1 VRLRRHIAGV
11 KQPRRLTTPLVAAM
25 AVPIVLLVLLIMPR
39 VLGVSLFPSGFPL
52 LGTAP
57 VATITITPESKTLQ
71 NTYLLTA
78 SPQVSAP
85 DVGTRV
91 IPASSLN
98 TTAMGSRSAQTS
110 GTKLISGTRAR
121 GSIFFQN
128 GSEGSIFVPA
138 GTIFTT
144 EAGEQIRLT
153 ESVDV
158 SPGGFGQTSSA
169 SGSAIAVNPGVD
181 GNIAANTLDA
191 TCCNGLS
198 VSNPQPFTGG
208 VDPHFAHLVTQ
219 ADLDSVDHA
228 LSPTL
233 EQQALQQLQ
242 KQLKTNEVLASQP
255 AYSTIVSSN
264 YPVGAQVDQVLVQ
277 VSVSAAVT
285 AYNRS
290 IASHLAAQ
298 LLSDE
303 ATQTFGH
310 TYKLESIPSVALP
323 RVVQQGK
330 NGLIY
335 LSVSTYGRWVYAF
348 SAQQS
353 GGWLQSIKGA
363 PSALAL
369 AYLNAQP
376 GVAAVRIQLPF
387 GTDHLPSSINQIK
400 IVLGD

>member
-1 VRLRRHIAGV
+1 MVGL
-11 KQPRRLTTPLVAAM
+11 KQPRHLTTPLVAAM
-25 AVPIVLLVLLIMPR
+25 VVPIVLLVLLLMPR

-85 DVGTRV
+85 DVDTRV
-91 IPASSLN
+91 IPARSLN
-98 TTAMGSRSAQTS
+98 ATAMGDRSTQTS

-121 GSIFFQN
+121 GSILFQN
-128 GSEGSIFVPA
+128 EGNVSVFVPA

-144 EAGEQIRLT
+144 DAGEQIQLT

-158 SPGGFGQTSSA
+158 SPLGYSQTGSV
-169 SGSAIAVNPGVD
+169 SGSAIAVSSGVN
-181 GNIAANTLDA
+181 GNIAANTLDG
-191 TCCNGLS
+191 TCCDGLS

-208 VDPHFAHLVTQ
+208 VDPRLVHVVAQ
-219 ADLDSVDHA
+219 ADLDSVGHT
-228 LSPTL
+228 LSPAL

-242 KQLKTNEVLASQP
+242 KQLQTNEVLASQP
-255 AYSTIVSSN
+255 AYSTTVSSN

-277 VSVSAAVT
+277 VRLSATVT
-285 AYNRS
+285 AYNHS
-290 IASHLAAQ
+290 TASFLAVQ

-303 ATQTFGH
+303 ATQTLGNS
-310 TYKLESIPSVALP
+310 YRPESTPSVAMP
-323 RVVQQGK
+323 RMVQQGK

-335 LSVSTYGRWVYAF
+335 LSVSAYGRWVYAF
-348 SAQQS
+348 SPQQS
-353 GGWLQSIKGA
+353 GRWLQSIKGA

-369 AYLNAQP
+369 AYLNGQP

-387 GTDHLPSSINQIK
+387 GTDQLPSSINQIK